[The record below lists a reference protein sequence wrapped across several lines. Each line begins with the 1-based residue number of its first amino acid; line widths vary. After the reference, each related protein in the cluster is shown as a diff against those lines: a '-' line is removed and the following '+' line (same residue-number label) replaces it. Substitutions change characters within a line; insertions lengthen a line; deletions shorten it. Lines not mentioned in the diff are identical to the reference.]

1 MIQIHKDQSANAIF
15 IEDGNGVQFINSLQA
30 SSIGDLIYI
39 TDIAKN
45 QQIIS
50 NVNYSEFVDNNSTSW
65 GSSATDVVNALNAI
79 FASSGTPTGS
89 VPVITSSLAISLVQ
103 GETLNYELTA
113 TYGVA
118 YEWDLSSV
126 SGIALVEG
134 NNRKIVGGSSLT
146 SGTYNIPVKA
156 INYNGEDSETIVLT
170 VSQPSFANTK
180 SIQFNSQDYL
190 EGAVSTVSGILGRSA
205 NGVGSGDAWSIS
217 MWFKPSTST
226 DGTQTLIY
234 YGDTDGDLNG
244 YLRLTFRGSPNSLRF
259 QYGNATDYLRFI
271 SATNTFTDNTWHHI
285 LITYDGG
292 TTGNVAADISNY
304 ESRFNFFV
312 DGTNVTSGGSWSDGN
327 NGWTGAINAGYF
339 RIGQSDSGGYMR
351 DSAKVDEVAL
361 WDSDQSAN
369 ISDIYYSGSPRDLSD
384 LTQAPKHWWRMG
396 DGDTYP
402 NLTDSGTEANAT
414 FVMTNMT
421 SADIVSDVP

>member
-1 MIQIHKDQSANAIF
+1 MIKIYKDQSANAIF
-15 IEDGNGVQFINSLQA
+15 IEDGNGVQFMNSLQA
-30 SSIGDLIYI
+30 TASGDYCGI
-39 TDIAKN
+39 TDLAKD
-45 QQIIS
+45 IEIVS
-50 NVNYSEFVDNNSTSW
+50 NTIYSDFADNNGASY
-65 GSSATDVVNALNAI
+65 GSNATDVCNALNAL
-79 FASSGTPTGS
+79 FASSGTATGNA
-89 VPVITSSLAISLVQ
+89 PVITSSLAVSIVQ

-113 TYGVA
+113 NYGVA
-118 YEWDLSSV
+118 YEWDFSNV

-190 EGAVSTVSGILGRSA
+190 EGGVSAVSGTLGRSA

>member
-1 MIQIHKDQSANAIF
+1 
-15 IEDGNGVQFINSLQA
+15 
-30 SSIGDLIYI
+30 
-39 TDIAKN
+39 
-45 QQIIS
+45 
-50 NVNYSEFVDNNSTSW
+50 
-65 GSSATDVVNALNAI
+65 
-79 FASSGTPTGS
+79 
-89 VPVITSSLAISLVQ
+89 VQ

-118 YEWDLSSV
+118 YEWDFSNV

-156 INYNGEDSETIVLT
+156 INYNGEDSETLVLT

-190 EGAVSTVSGILGRSA
+190 EGGVSAVSGTLGRST
-205 NGVGSGDAWSIS
+205 NGAGSSDAWSIS

-226 DGTQTLIY
+226 DGTQTLMY

-244 YLRLTFRGSPNSLRF
+244 YLRLTFR
-259 QYGNATDYLRFI
+259 YLRFV
-271 SATNTFTDNTWHHI
+271 SANNTFTDNVWSHI
-285 LITYDGG
+285 LMTYDGG

-304 ESRFNFFV
+304 ESRFKFFV
-312 DGTNVTSGGSWSDGN
+312 DGTNVTSGGTWSDGN

-339 RIGQSDSGGYMR
+339 RIGQADSGGYIR

-369 ISDIYYSGSPRDLSD
+369 ISDIYYSGNPRDLSD

-396 DGDTYP
+396 DGDTFP
-402 NLTDSGTEANAT
+402 NLTDSGSEANAT

>member
-15 IEDGNGVQFINSLQA
+15 IEDGNGVQFMNSLQA
-30 SSIGDLIYI
+30 SSSGDLIYI

-118 YEWDLSSV
+118 YEWDFSNV

-134 NNRKIVGGSSLT
+134 NNRKIVGGSGLT

-190 EGAVSTVSGILGRSA
+190 EGDASATSGTLSRSA
-205 NGVGSGDAWSIS
+205 NGAGSGDAWSIS

-226 DGTQTLIY
+226 DGTQTLMY
-234 YGDTDGDLNG
+234 YGDASGDVNG

-271 SATNTFTDNTWHHI
+271 SATNTFTDNVWSHI

-304 ESRFNFFV
+304 ESRFKFFV
-312 DGTNVTSGGSWSDGN
+312 DGTNITSGGTWSDGN

-339 RIGQSDSGGYMR
+339 RIGQSDSGGYIR

-384 LTQAPKHWWRMG
+384 LTTQPKHWWRMG
-396 DGDTYP
+396 DGDTFP
-402 NLTDSGTEANAT
+402 NLSDSVTEASCT

-421 SADIVSDVP
+421 SADIVSDTP